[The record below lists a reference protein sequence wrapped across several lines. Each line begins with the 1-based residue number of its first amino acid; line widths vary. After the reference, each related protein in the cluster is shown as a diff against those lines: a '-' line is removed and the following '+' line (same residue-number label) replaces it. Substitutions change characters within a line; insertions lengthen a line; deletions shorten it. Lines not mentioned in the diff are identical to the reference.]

1 MEKSTVIPCMKNR
14 GQNNTERRL
23 QDQQDVSNKPTPLKK
38 KEKNIK
44 NTQYKYLLSIF
55 PKREQKQYFDTNGLH
70 VISSNKSP
78 QDDKA

>member
-1 MEKSTVIPCMKNR
+1 MEKSTVIPCVKNR

-38 KEKNIK
+38 RKNIK
-44 NTQYKYLLSIF
+44 NIQYKYLLSIF